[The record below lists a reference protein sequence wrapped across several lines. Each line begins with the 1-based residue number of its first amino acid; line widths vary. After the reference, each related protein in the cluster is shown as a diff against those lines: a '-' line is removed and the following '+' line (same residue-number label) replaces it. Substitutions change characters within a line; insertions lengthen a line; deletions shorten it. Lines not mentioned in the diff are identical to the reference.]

1 MQQLSHLTYLVY
13 DYDKAIEFFTKK
25 LSFTLVCDTPLDE
38 TKRWV
43 IVAPGNKNSCGLLL
57 AKATNKIQE
66 KAIGNQSGGRVFLFL
81 QTDDFEK
88 DYENLLFQNIKI
100 VRPPKKEAYGNVV
113 VFEDLYGNHWDLI
126 EPFKK

>member
-1 MQQLSHLTYLVY
+1 MQQLSHLTYIVD

-25 LSFTLVCDTPLDE
+25 LLFNLVCDTPLDE

-43 IVAPGNKNSCGLLL
+43 IVAPGINVCGLLL
-57 AKATNKIQE
+57 AKATNEVQE

-88 DYENLLFQNIKI
+88 DYENLLKHKIKI
-100 VRPPKKEAYGNVV
+100 LRPPRKESYGSVV

-126 EPFKK
+126 EPSKK

>member
-1 MQQLSHLTYLVY
+1 MQQLTHLTYLVD

-25 LSFTLVCDTPLDE
+25 LLFTLVCDTPLDE

-43 IVAPGNKNSCGLLL
+43 IVATGNKNSCGLLL
-57 AKATNKIQE
+57 AKATNEIQE

-88 DYENLLFQNIKI
+88 DYENLLLQNIKI
-100 VRPPKKEAYGNVV
+100 VRPPKKEVYGNVV

-126 EPFKK
+126 EPSKQ